1 MFPSPADERKT
12 TTMKLH
18 SINPARLGRSEPPTE
33 PDDDND
39 GRECAVDLRYSRIW
53 EDAAELEAVLD
64 EAGIPFSI
72 ASVHAL
78 CELNRLLLLQP
89 CTKDDEIA
97 QVVRGLVAD
106 IDRVVAAAAEH
117 YVDTFS
123 DGEP

>member
-1 MFPSPADERKT
+1 MFSSPADERKT

-39 GRECAVDLRYSRIW
+39 GRACAVDLRHSQIW
-53 EDAAELEAVLD
+53 DDAAELEAVLD
-64 EAGIPFSI
+64 EAGIPFGI

-89 CTKDDEIA
+89 YTKDDEVA
-97 QVVRGLVAD
+97 ALVRGLVAD

-117 YVDTFS
+117 HVDNCS
-123 DGEP
+123 DWEP